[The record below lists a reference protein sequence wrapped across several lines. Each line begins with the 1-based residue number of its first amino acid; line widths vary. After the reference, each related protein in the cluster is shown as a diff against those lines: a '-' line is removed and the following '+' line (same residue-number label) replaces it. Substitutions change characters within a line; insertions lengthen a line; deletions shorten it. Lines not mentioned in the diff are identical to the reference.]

1 MPFEPGNEYA
11 KKDESELSQHPSAVR
26 ARAKRAREVEAEAK
40 REAEAAAKAAAA
52 KDAKRVAMVQ
62 EFGEARVRAWESLRL
77 AGVIVQDLLN
87 YFFNGGPT
95 TTSDENAEEVIDLLA
110 RALEDCEPDREMPK
124 TEWDRFRD
132 DVDEARRLGFD
143 IDVTPANA
151 REFFG
156 YYLDVK
162 RGLIVRDDSRPRPWW
177 PERPVSVQ
185 AIFELPA
192 PKPEGYATAPPA
204 PPPPRPTIPAELH
217 DILTTLQS
225 LNR

>member
-1 MPFEPGNEYA
+1 MPFEPGNEFA

-26 ARAKRAREVEAEAK
+26 ARAKRAAEAAASVK

-62 EFGEARVRAWESLRL
+62 EFGEARVRAWESLRV
-77 AGVIVQDLLN
+77 AGVIVQDLLS
-87 YFFNGGPT
+87 YFFWDGQTVT
-95 TTSDENAEEVIDLLA
+95 TDETVEEVIDALA
-110 RALEDCEPDREMPK
+110 RALEGCEPDPEMPE
-124 TEWDRFRD
+124 TEWDRFRE

-156 YYLDVK
+156 YYLRVR
-162 RGLIVRDDSRPRPWW
+162 RGEIVRDDSRPRPWW

-185 AIFELPA
+185 AILEPPE
-192 PKPEGYATAPPA
+192 PKPEGYATAPP
-204 PPPPRPTIPAELH
+204 PPPVPRPTIPAQLH
-217 DILTTLQS
+217 DVLTQLQA
-225 LNR
+225 LQK